1 MDSPSHLL
9 SFSLSF
15 FFLFSED
22 NLFATVHPFDWHPL
36 TRLPASTQKPKYQN
50 IKKKHIHLPLH
61 PAPPFNFAVLPGL
74 SIVLVLAEH
83 SLPFLSFLHTYKT
96 DTSLSPFFP
105 SMSPFRPYT
114 ASVHTFL
121 FPLQNSS
128 LHFLILLISLPS
140 FLIFP
145 SHLSLSP
152 ILNFSAN
159 RTSCSLR
166 ISVTLH
172 YY

>member
-15 FFLFSED
+15 FFLVSED
-22 NLFATVHPFDWHPL
+22 NLFATVHLFDRHPP
-36 TRLPASTQKPKYQN
+36 TRLPTSTQKPKYQN
-50 IKKKHIHLPLH
+50 IKKVH
-61 PAPPFNFAVLPGL
+61 PSAPPFNFAVLPGL

-83 SLPFLSFLHTYKT
+83 SLPFPPFLHTYKT
-96 DTSLSPFFP
+96 DTSLSPFLL

-114 ASVHTFL
+114 TSVHTFL
-121 FPLQNSS
+121 FSFQNFS
-128 LHFLILLISLPS
+128 LHFPILLISLPS

-152 ILNFSAN
+152 ILNFSAY